1 MVSPP
6 QLHQATAIYT
16 KYDVIKLHKLHKINV
31 IKVIKNKTTAQITH
45 CFDNEKGFR
54 NEILSLILEQYRTF
68 FLLFLYYVIKL
79 AKD

>member
-16 KYDVIKLHKLHKINV
+16 KYDVSINV

-45 CFDNEKGFR
+45 CYDNEKGFR

-68 FLLFLYYVIKL
+68 FYYFCIIIKL
-79 AKD
+79 AKDYFSAVF

>member
-16 KYDVIKLHKLHKINV
+16 KYDVSNYTNHINV